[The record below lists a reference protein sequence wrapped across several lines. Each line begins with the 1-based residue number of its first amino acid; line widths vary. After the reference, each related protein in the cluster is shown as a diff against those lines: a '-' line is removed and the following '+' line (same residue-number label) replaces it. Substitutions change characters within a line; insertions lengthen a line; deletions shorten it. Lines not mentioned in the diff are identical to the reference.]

1 MGAPADPAPPESWHA
16 VARHWPNA
24 AHSNF
29 VRAANLVWHVQRM
42 GEPGAPKCLLLHG
55 TGASTHSFGALMPLL
70 AERFDVLAPDLP
82 GHGFTS
88 EARGRI
94 LTLPG
99 MAGALAGL
107 LDALDFAPSIAA
119 GHSAGAAILIEMA
132 LTGRIA
138 PAALIGFNGALEP
151 IEGNAIFSPLA
162 KALFVNPFTAHTI
175 AFQAR
180 HTRLPRRLLANTGS
194 SLDDATIAH
203 YETLVGMPSH
213 VAGAL
218 GMMANWDLE
227 PLQRRLPDLTTP
239 TTLIVNEDDRMVPPR
254 VSRHAATLT
263 NSIAILSLPAG
274 GHLAH
279 ESDPRQFSEIIE
291 ETARTARL
299 LDAVEA
305 AQ

>member
-1 MGAPADPAPPESWHA
+1 MGAAADPTPPEGWHA
-16 VARHWPNA
+16 VAGIWPNA
-24 AHSNF
+24 AHSRF
-29 VRAANLVWHVQRM
+29 VRASGLVWHVQRM
-42 GEPGAPKCLLLHG
+42 GEAGAPKCLLVHG
-55 TGASTHSFGALMPLL
+55 TGASTHSFAALMPLL

-94 LTLPG
+94 FTLPG
-99 MAGALAGL
+99 MAVALAGL
-107 LDALDFAPSIAA
+107 LDALDCAPAIAA

-132 LTGRIA
+132 LSGRIE
-138 PAALIGFNGALEP
+138 PAALIGFNSALEP

-162 KALFVNPFTAHTI
+162 KALFVNPFTAHTV

-194 SLDDATIAH
+194 ALDEATIAH

-227 PLQRRLPDLTTP
+227 PLQRRLPGLTTP
-239 TTLIVNEDDRMVPPR
+239 MTLVVNEDDRMVPPR
-254 VSRHAATLT
+254 VSRQAAALT
-263 NSIAILSLPAG
+263 NSATILSLQSG

-279 ESDPRQFSEIIE
+279 EADPRQFSEIIE
-291 ETARTARL
+291 ETARIAGLVDT
-299 LDAVEA
+299 VEA

>member
-1 MGAPADPAPPESWHA
+1 MGAPADSAPPEGWHT
-16 VARHWPNA
+16 VAGTWPNA
-24 AHSNF
+24 GHSRF
-29 VRAANLVWHVQRM
+29 VRASNLVWHVQRM

-55 TGASTHSFGALMPLL
+55 TGASTHSFAALMPLL
-70 AERFDVLAPDLP
+70 AEQFDVLVPDLP

-107 LDALDFAPSIAA
+107 LDTLDFAPAIAV

-132 LTGRIA
+132 LTGRIE
-138 PAALIGFNGALEP
+138 PAALIGLNSALEP

-162 KALFVNPFTAHTI
+162 KALFVNPFTAHTV

-194 SLDDATIAH
+194 TLDEATIGH

-227 PLQRRLPDLTTP
+227 PLQRRLPDLKTP
-239 TTLIVNEDDRMVPPR
+239 TTLIVNEDDPMVPPR
-254 VSRHAATLT
+254 VSRDAARLT
-263 NSIAILSLPAG
+263 NSATILSLPSG

-279 ESDPRQFSEIIE
+279 EANPRQFADIIE
-291 ETARTARL
+291 ETAAASSL
-299 LDAVEA
+299 LDTVAA

>member
-1 MGAPADPAPPESWHA
+1 MAAPADPAPPEGWHA
-16 VARHWPNA
+16 VEGRWPNA
-24 AHSNF
+24 EHSRF
-29 VRAANLVWHVQRM
+29 VRAAGLVWHVQRM
-42 GEPGAPKCLLLHG
+42 GEAGAPKCLLVHG
-55 TGASTHSFGALMPLL
+55 TGASTHSFGALMRLL

-88 EARGRI
+88 EARGRV
-94 LTLPG
+94 LSLPG
-99 MAGALAGL
+99 MADALAGL
-107 LDALDFAPSIAA
+107 LDALDFAPAIAA

-132 LTGRIA
+132 LGGRIE
-138 PAALIGFNGALEP
+138 PAALIGLNSALEP

-162 KALFVNPFTAHTI
+162 KALFVNPFTAHTV

-194 SLDDATIAH
+194 ALDETTIGH

-218 GMMANWDLE
+218 GMMASWNLE
-227 PLQRRLPDLTTP
+227 PLQRRLADLKTP

-263 NSIAILSLPAG
+263 NSATILSLPSG

-279 ESDPRQFSEIIE
+279 EAAPHQFAEIIE
-291 ETARTARL
+291 ETARTAGL
-299 LDAVEA
+299 LDTAEA

>member
-1 MGAPADPAPPESWHA
+1 MGAPADPAPPEGWHA
-16 VARHWPNA
+16 VAGTWPNA
-24 AHSNF
+24 GHSRF
-29 VRAANLVWHVQRM
+29 VRASGLVWHVQRLGM
-42 GEPGAPKCLLLHG
+42 TGAPKCLLVHG
-55 TGASTHSFGALMPLL
+55 TGASTHSFDALMRLL

-88 EARGRI
+88 EARGRV
-94 LTLPG
+94 LSLPG
-99 MAGALAGL
+99 MADALAGL
-107 LDALDFAPSIAA
+107 LDTLDFAPAIAA

-132 LTGRIA
+132 LGGRIE
-138 PAALIGFNGALEP
+138 PAALIGLNSALEP

-162 KALFVNPFTAHTI
+162 KALFVNPFTAHTV

-194 SLDDATIAH
+194 ALDEATIGH

-227 PLQRRLPDLTTP
+227 PLQRRLADLKTP

-263 NSIAILSLPAG
+263 NSATILSLPSG

-279 ESDPRQFSEIIE
+279 EAAPHQFAEIIE
-291 ETARTARL
+291 ETARSTGL
-299 LDAVEA
+299 LDTVEA